1 MSIRLKILTPKGV
14 YFDEEVDEAY
24 FPSVNGPLG
33 ILPGYTRLLAEMK
46 NEGILKI
53 LQNGES
59 KYYAI
64 FSGVLRVEKDGMT
77 LMTQMIDEGDS
88 IDLARAKAS
97 EARARERLEQHKEGL
112 DVTRAQASLAR
123 ALVRIEA
130 KQLSSGG
137 KKA

>member
-1 MSIRLKILTPKGV
+1 
-14 YFDEEVDEAY
+14 
-24 FPSVNGPLG
+24 
-33 ILPGYTRLLAEMK
+33 
-46 NEGILKI
+46 
-53 LQNGES
+53 
-59 KYYAI
+59 
-64 FSGVLRVEKDGMT
+64 
-77 LMTQMIDEGDS
+77 MIDEGDS

-97 EARARERLEQHKEGL
+97 EARARDRLEQHQEGL